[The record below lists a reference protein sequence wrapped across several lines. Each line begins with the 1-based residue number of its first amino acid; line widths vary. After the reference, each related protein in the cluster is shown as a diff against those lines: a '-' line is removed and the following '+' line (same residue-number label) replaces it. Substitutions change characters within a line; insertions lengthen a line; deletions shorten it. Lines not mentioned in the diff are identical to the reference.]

1 MKEKIPFNIPLVF
14 GSEKEFINECLDNNT
29 QLKNTF
35 SKKCE
40 DEIKKKTGSKKA
52 MLTPSA
58 TAALEMAALMI
69 DIRQGDEIIMPS
81 YTFVSTANAFLLRGA
96 KIIFVDV
103 NEKNMCVD
111 YEEIKSA
118 ITPKTKAIVVV
129 HYAGAS
135 HKIDEIV
142 SLARNEKIYLIEDA
156 AQAYGSKYKDKALG
170 SFGDIGVYSFH
181 GTKNINSGG
190 EGGAIVINNEL
201 LVENAEIIREKGT
214 DRSRFIR
221 NQVDKYSWVGVGS
234 SYIMSEISAAFL
246 YSQLKNEREINRKRV
261 EVWNCY
267 YKELEILKKK
277 GKIEL
282 PELDWEVE
290 HNGHI
295 FYIICKT
302 NDERNKLMDYL
313 LKEQITTTFHY
324 VPLHSSIYGKKNT
337 EFRGD
342 DMVTTDYS
350 ERLLR
355 LPLFYEINKK
365 EIKKV
370 ISSVLKFY
378 G

>member
-302 NDERNKLMDYL
+302 NDER
-313 LKEQITTTFHY
+313 I
-324 VPLHSSIYGKKNT
+324 
-337 EFRGD
+337 
-342 DMVTTDYS
+342 
-350 ERLLR
+350 
-355 LPLFYEINKK
+355 
-365 EIKKV
+365 
-370 ISSVLKFY
+370 
-378 G
+378 